1 MRLELADQGEDVAR
15 AANGKRA
22 LDAGDTEGGGKKQRV
37 ESGEP
42 ELRIWSVGEKEVSAR
57 FVTEIG
63 DKVVLED
70 ERERQQKVL
79 KSRVSEADRL
89 YTELVQPP
97 KFNIDFSKKSG
108 QRFFEESPLLP
119 GAQWLPRQL
128 DYTFSARLKQTSAG
142 EYIHELKVEFFAIGE
157 EIEGD
162 NYILL
167 DRQESRFIPT
177 KENERSHTFSGDT
190 VALRTNTIFSERRG
204 QKYGGYLVLVT
215 DERGIIVDYGTSHKW
230 LLELVNTLRRFPE
243 GRHFDKSGA
252 RVEPPRPKEI
262 GVY

>member
-1 MRLELADQGEDVAR
+1 M
-15 AANGKRA
+15 
-22 LDAGDTEGGGKKQRV
+22 
-37 ESGEP
+37 
-42 ELRIWSVGEKEVSAR
+42 
-57 FVTEIG
+57 
-63 DKVVLED
+63 
-70 ERERQQKVL
+70 
-79 KSRVSEADRL
+79 
-89 YTELVQPP
+89 
-97 KFNIDFSKKSG
+97 
-108 QRFFEESPLLP
+108 LP
-119 GAQWLPRQL
+119 GAVWLPRQL

-142 EYIHELKVEFFAIGE
+142 EYNHELKVEFFAIGE

-177 KENERSHTFSGDT
+177 KESERSHTFSGDT

-230 LLELVNTLRRFPE
+230 LLELVNILRRFPE
-243 GRHFDKSGA
+243 GRHFDKTGA